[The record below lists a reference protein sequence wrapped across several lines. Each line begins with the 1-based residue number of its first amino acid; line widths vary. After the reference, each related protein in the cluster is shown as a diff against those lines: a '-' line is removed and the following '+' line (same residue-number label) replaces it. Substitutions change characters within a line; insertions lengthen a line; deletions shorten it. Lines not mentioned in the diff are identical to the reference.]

1 MRNRH
6 IFSLFAL
13 AWAAQACAQQAPAS
27 SAASTVA
34 EPESNPT
41 DGSKATAQ
49 DQGPPADVLYVP
61 HAAVPAP
68 NSTCIQGSELPAQVV
83 CDAAR
88 EELAIA
94 LAAEESTRDTGLAKL
109 EACSEFPPGLV
120 RALRAELGT
129 AECAD
134 VLVTPVVGKGE
145 DTSKI
150 PADIR
155 EALVALG
162 LGARLRRL
170 AVNPPAAPATREKE
184 LLQAYFKDALF
195 PWISEQA
202 QAIFEMAHQG
212 TGLSSYARGV
222 VAIEAGNADMRFVEI
237 VREVPVAEEIA
248 KYPEAM
254 DVYYATLDEQL
265 EPRKTRGRNAALVG
279 LREMARIGVRSS
291 VRVDSA
297 RALLSRAYGGRRVNA
312 LDALMVPSLQ
322 PEKAETDAA
331 AIASR
336 VPTAYATILVGDAPL
351 SVNLV
356 RAHLQQGMPVGLRR
370 AVESSSGHAVE
381 KLLLARALF
390 ESGRTYFRAEDFQ
403 AAQALL
409 TPLLDIE
416 GPDPASDAPAPPR
429 ALSDAQEQEAVLL
442 RALSVAL
449 VAGPKDAAE
458 MIAQGP
464 RFASSLGNLVLLEGL
479 GSRPFEMGGRARFN
493 TAYLRELVAPAG
505 DPDYWKD
512 LAKRYQE
519 AAPLLKGN
527 EARIARERAAAC
539 RDIEKTVRAQLEKT
553 KKN

>member
-1 MRNRH
+1 MQNRH
-6 IFSLFAL
+6 ILPLFAL
-13 AWAAQACAQQAPAS
+13 AWASQACGPQAPAS
-27 SAASTVA
+27 SPASSPTATKASAGTAAKSSET
-34 EPESNPT
+34 P
-41 DGSKATAQ
+41 
-49 DQGPPADVLYVP
+49 QGPAADVLYAP
-61 HAAVPAP
+61 HAAIPAP
-68 NSTCIQGSELPAQVV
+68 ASTCIQGSVLPPRVA
-83 CDAAR
+83 CETAR
-88 EELAIA
+88 EDLAVA
-94 LAAEESTRDTGLAKL
+94 LGADEVTSDTELAKL
-109 EACSEFPPGLV
+109 EACKEFPPGLI

-134 VLVTPVVGKGE
+134 VLVAPVVGEGKE
-145 DTSKI
+145 TTNI
-150 PADIR
+150 PADVR

-170 AVNPPAAPATREKE
+170 AVDPPLAPKTRKKE
-184 LLQAYFKDALF
+184 LLQAYFTDQLF

-237 VREVPVAEEIA
+237 ARGVPVAEEIA
-248 KYPEAM
+248 KYPEAT

-291 VRVDSA
+291 ARVDSA

-312 LDALMVPSLQ
+312 LDALMVSSLD
-322 PEKAETDAA
+322 PEKAQTDAA

-351 SVNLV
+351 SANLV

-370 AVESSSGHAVE
+370 AVESSTGHAVE

-390 ESGRTYFRAEDFQ
+390 ESGRAYFRAEDFQ

-409 TPLLDIE
+409 TPLLDVE
-416 GPDPASDAPAPPR
+416 GPDPASDAPAAP
-429 ALSDAQEQEAVLL
+429 ALSDAQQQEAVLL

-479 GSRPFEMGGRARFN
+479 GSRPGEMGGRARFN
-493 TAYLRELVAPAG
+493 TAYLRELVAPEG

-527 EARIARERAAAC
+527 EARISRERSAAC
-539 RDIEKTVRAQLEKT
+539 REIEKTVRAQL
-553 KKN
+553 KKAPTN